1 MPASTRKLHRFR
13 FEAGL
18 LCQNR
23 GFPTLIR
30 RTVADSIQPFNLRK
44 IAVAAFGPSLMFGVG
59 EGAVFPILALSATDL
74 GASPAWSGFIV
85 SLIGIGSLLNNL
97 PAAVLTSRFG
107 ERRAMVGA
115 ALFCLCALVLCLVAH
130 HPWVLG
136 VGVFMI
142 GMSTSVFMLARQTYL
157 IEAVPITMR
166 ARALSTLGGTMRIG
180 MFSGPF
186 IGAAFIH
193 FLGLSGAYWAAML
206 AVLASG
212 LLALTVPD
220 MEPRSGTDPG
230 AAVPRIAMTGLM
242 ATYAKV
248 FLTLGVATA
257 LVSALRA
264 CRQIVIPLW
273 ADQIGLDATTTA
285 IVYGIMGGIDML
297 LFYPAGK
304 IMDMRGRL
312 WIAVPSML
320 IMGVSLVSI
329 PFTDGLILFLIASM
343 VLGMGN
349 GIGSGLVMT
358 VGADASPPRGRTEFL
373 GLWRFI
379 TDLGTGGGPLLLSA
393 ITAAL
398 SLAAGIGA
406 IGMLGFVAAAM
417 FWRWLPRRVPS

>member
-1 MPASTRKLHRFR
+1 
-13 FEAGL
+13 
-18 LCQNR
+18 
-23 GFPTLIR
+23 
-30 RTVADSIQPFNLRK
+30 
-44 IAVAAFGPSLMFGVG
+44 
-59 EGAVFPILALSATDL
+59 
-74 GASPAWSGFIV
+74 
-85 SLIGIGSLLNNL
+85 
-97 PAAVLTSRFG
+97 
-107 ERRAMVGA
+107 
-115 ALFCLCALVLCLVAH
+115 
-130 HPWVLG
+130 
-136 VGVFMI
+136 I

-329 PFTDGLILFLIASM
+329 PFTDGLILFL
-343 VLGMGN
+343 
-349 GIGSGLVMT
+349 
-358 VGADASPPRGRTEFL
+358 
-373 GLWRFI
+373 
-379 TDLGTGGGPLLLSA
+379 
-393 ITAAL
+393 
-398 SLAAGIGA
+398 
-406 IGMLGFVAAAM
+406 
-417 FWRWLPRRVPS
+417 